1 MLFVVNRISSE
12 RLQSFVIAGLD
23 CRFAVQY

>member
-1 MLFVVNRISSE
+1 MLCVDNRISSE
-12 RLQSFVIAGLD
+12 RLQSFVLVGLD